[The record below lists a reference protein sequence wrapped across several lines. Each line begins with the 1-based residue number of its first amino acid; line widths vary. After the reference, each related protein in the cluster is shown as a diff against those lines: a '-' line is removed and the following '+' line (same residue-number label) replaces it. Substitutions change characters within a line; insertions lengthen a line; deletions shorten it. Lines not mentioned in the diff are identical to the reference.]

1 MLVSLYTNALSA
13 DLTINAQ
20 LSITDLHMLGFG
32 KCLFLNSTKPTKLP
46 VGRFFQPYSRVATAK
61 LSVDV
66 LWLPYLS
73 VFIFYLYIIA
83 FTFLL

>member
-46 VGRFFQPYSRVATAK
+46 VGRFFQPYSRAATAK
-61 LSVDV
+61 LDV